1 MKVKNL
7 SLSIPISLSLSL
19 SLSLYPYLSLSHTQ
33 IHTESLKPPILFIGT
48 PGDAVRCE
56 FLIKRRQRVR
66 ERAADHST
74 QSLWLHCKP
83 GLEN

>member
-7 SLSIPISLSLSL
+7 SLSSPISLSLSQ
-19 SLSLYPYLSLSHTQ
+19 P
-33 IHTESLKPPILFIGT
+33 HTESLKPPILFIGM

-56 FLIKRRQRVR
+56 FLIKRRQHVR